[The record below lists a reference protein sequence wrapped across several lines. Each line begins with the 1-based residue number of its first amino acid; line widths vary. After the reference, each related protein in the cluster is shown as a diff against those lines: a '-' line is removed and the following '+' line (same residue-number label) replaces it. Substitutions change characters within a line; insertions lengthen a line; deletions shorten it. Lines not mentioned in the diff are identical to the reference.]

1 MGDDDRFAAQ
11 LEMLRRSAGIELDL
25 DGHWWHDGV
34 QFEHPL
40 IIDILNK
47 GLATHPETGEA
58 VVRLGEQ
65 WCYVDCQGTPFIG
78 LNVSISSSGMPS
90 ILLNTTERI
99 DFAGV
104 KLIEYHGAVHGK
116 LPDDRLVRFS
126 RAAQAQLAE
135 HLIETKVGDY
145 AVTTAAGTWPVDRN

>member
-1 MGDDDRFAAQ
+1 MSDNDSFAAK
-11 LEMLRRSAGIELDL
+11 LETLRRSAGIELDL
-25 DGHWWHDGV
+25 DGNWWHNGV

-47 GLATHPETGEA
+47 GLATHPDTGEA
-58 VVRLGEQ
+58 VVRLGAQ

-78 LNVSISSSGMPS
+78 LNVSMSPTGMPS
-90 ILLNTTERI
+90 LLLNTTERI

-104 KLIEYHGAVHGK
+104 HLIDYHGAVHGK

-126 RAAQAQLAE
+126 RAAQAQLAD
-135 HLIETKVGDY
+135 HLVETDFGGY
-145 AVTTAAGTWPVDRN
+145 AVTTAAGTWPIDGS